1 MDQAEK
7 MVVLFF
13 ILIVVAIAGTVEASI
28 RSNKMPVHLPWLDLL
43 KPLALPI
50 VVAEQHYCE
59 TTISF
64 ESLI

>member
-28 RSNKMPVHLPWLDLL
+28 RSNKKPVHLPWLDLL
-43 KPLALPI
+43 EPWPI

-59 TTISF
+59 TTLSF